1 MRAVAEL
8 KNLKSDE
15 GKYIIA
21 RNLHR
26 ILDIRILDIDVENAT
41 LIFLYASPIAL
52 QKVQQELL
60 RLGYPVLSCKFQ
72 GYLPSLQCREL
83 DKAEITTV

>member
-8 KNLKSDE
+8 KNFRSDE
-15 GKYIIA
+15 GKRTII

-26 ILDIRILDIDVENAT
+26 ILDIRVLDIDVEKGR
-41 LIFLYASPIAL
+41 LIFLYASPTAL
-52 QKVQQELL
+52 RQVRQELS

-72 GYLPSLQCREL
+72 GYLPSLQFREV
-83 DKAEITTV
+83 DTPEITTI